1 MRWSLALVMIVVVQS
16 IVTAQRFIV
25 KGGVNFSSVNEQ
37 FQTRKIKFGTTV
49 GVGFEYPIAKQ
60 FFIQPEFN
68 FTQKGYKYEHEYF
81 NELAYGF
88 MRRKVETNYLEVP
101 ILLKY
106 RFNAGVV
113 KYSFLIGPT
122 VGGVFGGKV
131 NVYSVNSYRLPPDL
145 NVSNRTRKIK
155 FDDWPYPG
163 DGSGNGFEV
172 IEHWLELGLQ
182 AGAQIEFRNWAMLD
196 IRYGHG
202 LTWFY
207 SLRFEERVP
216 DGRLSN
222 TKNRGIQVTLG
233 IPLKKRKSS

>member
-25 KGGVNFSSVNEQ
+25 KGGVNFYSVNEQ

-155 FDDWPYPG
+155 FDDIIDFHFQFEKTHPFQ
-163 DGSGNGFEV
+163 DGNGRVGRLILFKECLAQNIV
-172 IEHWLELGLQ
+172 PFIIEDEYK
-182 AGAQIEFRNWAMLD
+182 FFYYR
-196 IRYGHG
+196 G
-202 LTWFY
+202 LTEY
-207 SLRFEERVP
+207 
-216 DGRLSN
+216 LS
-222 TKNRGIQVTLG
+222 
-233 IPLKKRKSS
+233 KKE